1 MRHSALPRPQAP
13 PGDPMGGRE
22 SRGHEDVGIVMR
34 PEPFVS
40 YTGQERIS
48 PDQDALLRTRQQRM
62 GAVGDGK
69 VDGGGRQCR
78 GAFIQNEQGEE

>member
-1 MRHSALPRPQAP
+1 M
-13 PGDPMGGRE
+13 
-22 SRGHEDVGIVMR
+22 MR

-62 GAVGDGK
+62 GATGDCK
-69 VDGGGRQCR
+69 MDAGGRWWR
-78 GAFIQNEQGEE
+78 GASFQKEQDRGEARECDG